1 MSNRILQPYRMRLW
15 RNSWRLTSS
24 IENLRNIGIAAHVD
38 SGKTTVTE
46 RLLYY
51 TGRIDEMH
59 EVRGKDG
66 VGAVM
71 DSMELERQ
79 RGITIQSAAT
89 FVNWKGTDINIIDTP
104 GHVDFTVEVERA
116 LRVLDGAVLV
126 MCASGGVQSQT
137 ITVLRQMQR
146 YKGNDSKKYQLF
158 PHIIGFLVPNFS
170 FPHDENH
177 KKVPFVIFVNK
188 LDRYG
193 ANPLKC
199 LEGLRAKVGLNC
211 AFVHLPMGLE
221 TELEGVI
228 DIIDNEAVYFDGKD
242 GSVVRRG
249 PVPAE
254 FAEQREEK
262 LQELVGVLADV
273 NDDIAE
279 AYLMEEIPSAD
290 DIKAAIR
297 QGVIERTFQPILMGS
312 ALKNTGVQL
321 VLDSVVDWLPKTYE
335 VDNFANK
342 MDKNGELV
350 DKVKMNP
357 VRNKENPPVMLAF
370 KLAKEKFGQLT
381 YFRMYQV
388 IDRRISPASDL

>member
-1 MSNRILQPYRMRLW
+1 MTRI
-15 RNSWRLTSS
+15 
-24 IENLRNIGIAAHVD
+24 I
-38 SGKTTVTE
+38 
-46 RLLYY
+46 
-51 TGRIDEMH
+51 
-59 EVRGKDG
+59 
-66 VGAVM
+66 
-71 DSMELERQ
+71 
-79 RGITIQSAAT
+79 
-89 FVNWKGTDINIIDTP
+89 
-104 GHVDFTVEVERA
+104 
-116 LRVLDGAVLV
+116 
-126 MCASGGVQSQT
+126 
-137 ITVLRQMQR
+137 
-146 YKGNDSKKYQLF
+146 
-158 PHIIGFLVPNFS
+158 
-170 FPHDENH
+170 

-388 IDRRISPASDL
+388 IDLELLPRVTYEYVFREESK